1 MSHYTQLNKEQFGPW
16 ALVTG
21 ASSGLG
27 LEFARQLARSGFK
40 LVLAARRIDLLEN
53 LGKHLQ
59 REYGIDY
66 RTLGIDLSEPDFIKT
81 IEAATHDLDIGLV
94 ISNAGTGKPGAFL
107 NHSHDHLRRIMR
119 LNAASHLD
127 LTYHFGQRLAKRG
140 KGGVLLISA
149 MGATHGLPYMAS
161 DAASKS
167 FVASLGAG
175 LHLEFKKLG
184 LNITSVLIG
193 PTDTPI
199 IDTFGLDIAKMP
211 VKPMT
216 VERTVAEALAA
227 FKANRPTWLTGRMNR
242 LMDKLVPDSL
252 KRRILGNM
260 LSAGA
265 RANGLL

>member
-1 MSHYTQLNKEQFGPW
+1 MFHYTSLNKEQFGPW

-27 LEFARQLARSGFK
+27 LEFARQLARSGFN
-40 LVLAARRIDLLEN
+40 LVLAARRIDLLES
-53 LGKHLQ
+53 LGNRLQ
-59 REYGIDY
+59 REFDIDY
-66 RTLGIDLSEPDFIKT
+66 CTISIDLSEPDFIEK
-81 IEAATHDLDIGLV
+81 IEAATNDLDIGLV
-94 ISNAGTGKPGAFL
+94 ISNAGTGKPGSFL
-107 NHSHDHLRRIMR
+107 NHSHEHLRRIMR
-119 LNAASHLD
+119 LNAVSHLD

-149 MGATHGLPYMAS
+149 MGAMHGLPYMAN

-199 IDTFGLDIAKMP
+199 IGKFGLDIANMP
-211 VKPMT
+211 VKPVT
-216 VERTVAEALAA
+216 AEQTVAEALAA
-227 FKANRPTWLTGRMNR
+227 FKSNRPIWLTGRMNR

-252 KRRILGNM
+252 KRRILGSM